1 MTDVQ
6 GVGHIRFEAG
16 RYVIELD
23 GDVVEEA
30 ELKAGAVVFVRIESI
45 EVTA

>member
-6 GVGHIRFEAG
+6 GVGHVRFEAG
-16 RYVIELD
+16 RYIIELD
-23 GDVVEEA
+23 GDVLEEA
-30 ELKAGAVVFVRIESI
+30 HLKAGAAVFVRIESI